1 MSENNTIH
9 IDIVSDVMCPW
20 CYIGKRRLDRASKFL
35 DGLSVDITWRPFQL
49 DETLPLEGKDRKQY
63 LSEKFG
69 GLNNAQG
76 IYDAI
81 KKAGDQE
88 NIPFAFE
95 KIKKSPNTLNCHR
108 LIKWSKS
115 VAKQNEVIEELFQQY
130 FVEGGDLTNNAL
142 LVDVARK
149 VGMDAELVKELLDSD
164 RDLAE
169 TKSEI
174 DTAKKMGVS
183 GVPCFIFGGTYAVSG
198 AESPEVLANTM
209 KMVMDGCKVNKCK
222 DL

>member
-1 MSENNTIH
+1 MSNYKTIQ

-20 CYIGKRRLDRASKFL
+20 CYIGKRRLERAMKSL
-35 DGLSVDITWRPFQL
+35 DGLLAEITWRPFQL

-69 GLNNAQG
+69 GLKNAQG

-81 KKAGDQE
+81 KRAGDQE

-115 VAKQNEVIEELFQQY
+115 VMKQNEVIEELFQQY
-130 FVEGGDLTNNAL
+130 FVEGGDLTNNEL
-142 LVDVARK
+142 LIDVASK
-149 VGMDAELVKELLDSD
+149 VGMDAELVRELLNSD
-164 RDLAE
+164 RDLTE

-174 DTAKKMGVS
+174 ETAKKMGVS

-209 KMVMDGCKVNKCK
+209 KMVMEKTQSK
-222 DL
+222 